1 MDLIDTEVSLGR
13 KGRGQL
19 GTAQRRVRHKTKS
32 SWKPWVISWRYSQ
45 ENCKSIDIPSRFQ
58 VSDAD
63 AKLKVEAAHLVVG
76 GPVRA
81 ADPHPGSLSGRNPGT
96 RRCGACMQL
105 RQRHSG
111 LALWSWPSKAGFGI
125 WWELLTSRR
134 DRDATLASDF
144 LFSFQQSIFLSSR
157 WPHLPC
163 STVYITS
170 YLFDSFSCR
179 FDHFYV
185 QALQVMHWVLHH
197 LTPAPASSDPVKP
210 QRREVVKT

>member
-111 LALWSWPSKAGFGI
+111 LALWSWPSKAGFWDLVGAVDF
-125 WWELLTSRR
+125 ETRPRR
-134 DRDATLASDF
+134 DSSLRL
-144 LFSFQQSIFLSSR
+144 SFFF
-157 WPHLPC
+157 
-163 STVYITS
+163 STVYIFIISVATFALFYCLY
-170 YLFDSFSCR
+170 YLIS
-179 FDHFYV
+179 V
-185 QALQVMHWVLHH
+185 
-197 LTPAPASSDPVKP
+197 
-210 QRREVVKT
+210 